1 MKKRFILAAL
11 AVVAAVACQKTE
23 APELSVSSNTLT
35 IASEGET
42 VQVDV
47 ISNQDWTVSASESW
61 ITLGSAEGTGSVSLS
76 VSIAPFTEA
85 AARSGQITIVAG
97 SLQQV
102 IAVVQSAPVAPA
114 EPSKNSFKAIA
125 LGGAFE
131 VEVPEGYTYTVS
143 SSADWITTEP
153 SENGI
158 TVTVAPYVGAT
169 EKRSGKVEVLFGSS
183 VLAEA
188 TIEQSYRNVEPGELL
203 IEEIYFT
210 GSPIEGSTNSSD
222 DQYIKL
228 TNNSDH
234 TIYAD
239 RVMFVT
245 SFITGTVTSVG
256 AYYEYPALEDG
267 LAVENMYVIPGDGD
281 DHPVAPGESLIL
293 ALAALDYT
301 NSYVSD
307 EETVEG
313 NTQAI
318 DLSKADFEF
327 YDENEYW
334 PDTDNPDVQNL
345 EIWFKASATITMLH
359 KRGFESYAICLPP
372 YGETAESILENRHW
386 TGTFTFYFNE
396 FVIPRQLDTQ
406 DVWVIPGEWVLDA
419 VNCSLADSFYQ
430 NPWPAAFDAGWTFC
444 GEYDGDP
451 ARMGRSVRRSLDAR
465 GKLVDSNN
473 STNDFTP
480 NATPSLK

>member
-125 LGGAFE
+125 LGDTFE

-143 SSADWITTEP
+143 SSVDWITTEP
-153 SENGI
+153 AENGI

-313 NTQAI
+313 NSQAI

>member
-1 MKKRFILAAL
+1 MKKRLILAAL
-11 AVVAAVACQKTE
+11 AAVAAVACQKTE
-23 APELSVSSNTLT
+23 APELSVSVNTLS

-42 VQVDV
+42 VQVSV
-47 ISNQDWTVSASESW
+47 TSNQEWTVSASESW
-61 ITLGSAEGTGSVSLS
+61 ITLGQTAGSGSATLS
-76 VSIAPFTEA
+76 VSVAPFTEA
-85 AARSGQITIVAG
+85 AARSGQITV
-97 SLQQV
+97 SSEMLQQV

-125 LGGAFE
+125 LGGTFE
-131 VEVPEGYTYTVS
+131 VEVPKGYTFTVN
-143 SSADWITTEP
+143 SSADWITTEAA
-153 SENGI
+153 ENGI
-158 TVTVAPYVGAT
+158 SVTVAPYANAT
-169 EKRSGKVEVLFGSS
+169 ENRSGKVEVLFGTS

-239 RVMFVT
+239 HVMFVT
-245 SFITGTVTSVG
+245 SFITGTISSVG

-281 DHPVAPGESLIL
+281 DHPLAPGESLIL

-301 NSYVSD
+301 DTMGIN
-307 EETVEG
+307 
-313 NTQAI
+313 
-318 DLSKADFEF
+318 LSKADFEF

-334 PDTDNPDVQNL
+334 PDTDNPDVENL

-372 YGETAESILENRHW
+372 YGESAESILENRHW

-396 FVIPRQLDTQ
+396 YVIPRELDTQ

-419 VNCSLADSFYQ
+419 VNCSLKDSFYQ
-430 NPWPAAFDAGWTFC
+430 NPWPAAFDAGWTYC
-444 GEYDGDP
+444 GEYDGDL
-451 ARMGRSVRRSLDAR
+451 ARLGKSVRRSVNAE
-465 GKLVDSNN
+465 GKLVDTNN

>member
-47 ISNQDWTVSASESW
+47 ISNRDWTVSASESW

-76 VSIAPFTEA
+76 ISIAPFTEA

-102 IAVVQSAPVAPA
+102 IAVVQSAPEAPA

-125 LGGAFE
+125 LGDTFE

-153 SENGI
+153 AENGI